1 MSLFISNI
9 DYDASEEDIAS
20 LLNSHGVRAS
30 SVKLLRERSS
40 GRSKGMAIA
49 YLENPG
55 DLDSIIKRLQGLR
68 LNRREIFVKRN
79 ERSNRAEE
87 NAPKRATANQAQQ
100 RPGNRATPQ
109 PTNRPREQRS
119 HQVIEAPNNSK
130 RLAWEDVPMEYRAQV
145 EERCQRQY
153 FKAKVRRM
161 GGINT
166 AVNHWLN
173 EWTVAADSQ
182 FPFNEKY
189 LKTIEL
195 EINWRLI
202 ANSGLDEGMIRPVI
216 AAGGWPIIPGSS
228 IKGLC
233 RKACRNAGVE
243 SSQLQRWFGSTEQA
257 GMIRFHGAWP
267 TDSSW
272 KNGLLDLTHPQQD
285 WQLGKGNSKHSA
297 NVLVSLYKPRLSIAL
312 SSRDSELDPDEWKA
326 IENLLR
332 NALMLGI
339 GGRTSAGYGISI
351 NPSSNPVFSCCIE
364 GRFPTP
370 QLLDRK
376 PEFRPT
382 MFRAAI
388 RDMAL
393 RLFAGLTSEKM
404 ANSAVDQLFGTLQ
417 SAHDRKPKVGLLAV
431 RFHVLDGS
439 HSTEIVNGH
448 EATTIAGSLE
458 WIATHQL
465 IAEETH
471 NLQGLLAGVHGL
483 VMSLGGF
490 GRSWR
495 RPDHKFFYQVQQR
508 YDKLIGCH
516 WQWRKSNDLHPW
528 IDVSSPDDLQALLT
542 KTRACA
548 RQWLHSTKHLQN
560 GPLPNWREVIHPDR
574 VLIWCRSAVNSKD
587 ARAIH
592 WFHRRPSAGHQ
603 QWRNADTQPALFRT
617 DLAGRV
623 VNSEIDNQQT
633 LVGSIWNRML
643 PINDDT
649 HGHNAQPEFCLHT
662 GSFLEIFMVFKHPR
676 NQSTDGFL
684 NLCSYINSSHSSFSP
699 INFD

>member
-9 DYDASEEDIAS
+9 DYDASEEDIAN

-30 SVKLLRERSS
+30 SVKLFRDRSS

-49 YLENPG
+49 YLENPS
-55 DLDSIIKRLQGLR
+55 DLDSIIQHLQGLR
-68 LNRREIFVKRN
+68 LNRREIYIKRN
-79 ERSNRAEE
+79 ESIHRAGEH
-87 NAPKRATANQAQQ
+87 APNRATAKQAQQ
-100 RPGNRATPQ
+100 RPGNQATPQ
-109 PTNRPREQRS
+109 PNNRPREQRS
-119 HQVIEAPNNSK
+119 HQAIEAPNNPR

-145 EERCQRQY
+145 QERCQRQY

-161 GGINT
+161 GIIDT

-182 FPFNEKY
+182 SPFNEKD

-202 ANSGLDEGMIRPVI
+202 ANSGLDEGIIRPVI

-233 RKACRNAGVE
+233 RKACRNAGIE
-243 SSQLQRWFGSTEQA
+243 SSQMQRWFGSTEQA
-257 GMIRFHGAWP
+257 GIIRFHGAWP

-285 WQLGKGNSKHSA
+285 WQIGKGKRIHSA
-297 NVLVSLYKPRLSIAL
+297 NVLISLYKPRLSIAL
-312 SSRDSELDPDEWKA
+312 SSRDSQLDPDEWKA
-326 IENLLR
+326 IENHLR
-332 NALMLGI
+332 DALKLGI
-339 GGRTSAGYGISI
+339 GGRTSAGYGISSH
-351 NPSSNPVFSCCIE
+351 PSSDPVFSCCIE

-388 RDMAL
+388 RGMAL
-393 RLFAGLTSEKM
+393 RLFSGITSEKM

-417 SAHDRKPKVGLLAV
+417 SVHDHKPKVGLLAV
-431 RFHVLDGS
+431 RFHALDGS

-448 EATTIAGSLE
+448 EATTISGTLE
-458 WIATHQL
+458 WIATRQL
-465 IAEETH
+465 NAEESH
-471 NLQGLLAGVHGL
+471 KLQALLAGVHGL
-483 VMSLGGF
+483 VMALGGF

-495 RPDHKFFYQVQQR
+495 RPDHKFFYQIQQA

-516 WQWRKSNDLHPW
+516 WQWRKPNDLYPW

-542 KTRACA
+542 RTRAYA
-548 RQWLHSTKHLQN
+548 RQWLHSTKHLQDA
-560 GPLPNWREVIHPDR
+560 PLPSWREVIHPDR
-574 VLIWCRSAVNSKD
+574 VLIWCRSAENNKD
-587 ARAIH
+587 ARAIR
-592 WFHRRPSAGHQ
+592 WFHRRPSASHQ

-623 VNSEIDNQQT
+623 ANEKVDYQQT

-643 PINDDT
+643 PINDDA
-649 HGHNAQPEFCLHT
+649 HEHNAQSEFRLHT
-662 GSFLEIFMVFKHPR
+662 GSFLEIFLVFKHSG
-676 NQSTDGFL
+676 NQASNGFE
-684 NLCSYINSSHSSFSP
+684 NLCSYMNSSHSSFSAVE
-699 INFD
+699 FD